1 MGRAILA
8 LLIWIAPAL
17 LLASTVG
24 CKDKTVTVQQSEQ
37 RQESEPDTASPGQDV
52 VK

>member
-8 LLIWIAPAL
+8 LLIWVGPAL
-17 LLASTVG
+17 LLTSTVG
-24 CKDKTVTVQQSEQ
+24 CEEKTVTVQQSEQ
-37 RQESEPDTASPGQDV
+37 RHESQPDTVSPGEEV